1 MPAVAPFLF
10 GISVAAA
17 LPFHRAR
24 HDVAPAAPVSEA
36 RRTLARLLA
45 ALPVRGGRCGVRRPG
60 RLARA
65 GHRRPVDRHGAR
77 PHDRGPPHHGR
88 AGAAGRPRRWW
99 PSRSAPPSAGG
110 RRGSWPVVPALF
122 VLWFVVSVYWLFG
135 QAAVTPFSV
144 DPGPAGRHPRPGPAS
159 ADPLSFPSDWL
170 LVGAPHT
177 SAAAGSGSGCRRRSP
192 GGTTCGCSGS
202 PRCCSASRGPGRD
215 DGHCSPSGRSSP
227 WQASSASTW

>member
-10 GISVAAA
+10 GISVAAS

-36 RRTLARLLA
+36 RTDARPA
-45 ALPVRGGRCGVRRPG
+45 AGGAAVRRGRCGVRRPG

-65 GHRRPVDRHGAR
+65 GPRRPVARHGAR
-77 PHDRGPPHHGR
+77 SHDRGPPHHGR
-88 AGAAGRPRRWW
+88 AGAARRPR
-99 PSRSAPPSAGG
+99 AGG
-110 RRGSWPVVPALF
+110 RRARRRPGTADVAARGPGPRALRAVVRRQRLLALRPGGSDA
-122 VLWFVVSVYWLFG
+122 VLG
-135 QAAVTPFSV
+135 
-144 DPGPAGRHPRPGPAS
+144 DPGPAAQHHGGPVLRRPAVLPVRLAPRRPPA
-159 ADPLSFPSDWL
+159 
-170 LVGAPHT
+170 HER
-177 SAAAGSGSGCRRRSP
+177 AAGSGSGSPRRSR

-215 DGHCSPSGRSSP
+215 VGRCSPSGRSSP